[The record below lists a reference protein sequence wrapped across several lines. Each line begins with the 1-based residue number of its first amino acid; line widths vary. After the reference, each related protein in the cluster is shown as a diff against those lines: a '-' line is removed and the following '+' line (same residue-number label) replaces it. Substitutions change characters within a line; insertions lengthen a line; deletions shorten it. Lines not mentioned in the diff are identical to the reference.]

1 MSMPFS
7 KLQST
12 LAIKMVEKG
21 STSGYSMI
29 IAKTLEGLY
38 ECVRT
43 LNLKLE
49 VSDNGKSG

>member
-1 MSMPFS
+1 MPFS

-29 IAKTLEGLY
+29 IAKSLEGLY
-38 ECVRT
+38 ECVR

>member
-12 LAIKMVEKG
+12 LGIKLVEKG
-21 STSGYSMI
+21 SRSGYPMI

-38 ECVRT
+38 ECVGM
-43 LNLKLE
+43 NLKLE
-49 VSDNGKSG
+49 VSDNGKS